1 MKNFKFK
8 IELNNPKH
16 QLIILAVLLLVMG
29 IANYIN
35 YYGPPKPIEKILQ
48 FSKLSE
54 REQLDLINEAKANAI
69 FSKKDSNAQKAVLE
83 AKEKEVQR
91 FSAKDENYLNY
102 AVDSNGRLSI
112 WKKQNLIVH
121 VSSDE
126 YRSVIYKVLSNYN
139 SNFEGYFR
147 FLVTKKPERAD
158 IIIDVVNSFDS
169 NKNPDSVYMAGV
181 TNTSISGQ
189 DKALTKAHV
198 QLLSQSPNTK
208 TKITQA
214 EMYRVALHEV
224 GHALGIIGHS
234 PDEKDVMYASSNA
247 DNFSIRDINTLKMMY
262 SGNEK
267 LIANLTKNYSATKLD
282 ESEKYV
288 KISPKKALAWVNLGK
303 TYYDQ
308 GKKEEALDAYKR
320 ALLLEPDNP
329 TIYQSMAE
337 CYYLSKKYD
346 VALKQYETAL
356 SYAKTNSEKSAIYTM
371 IGMCNAKQEK
381 KEVEAFDAF
390 KNALHLDYGNK
401 SYLKNYLV
409 MCVQLDK
416 KLEAM
421 GAINAYKEVTGKT
434 LIDDEFINDTYN
446 WALKK

>member
-8 IELNNPKH
+8 IELNNQK
-16 QLIILAVLLLVMG
+16 QQFIILVVLLLLIG

-54 REQLDLINEAKANAI
+54 SEQLNLINEAKANAI
-69 FSKKDSNAQKAVLE
+69 FSQKNSNAQKEILE
-83 AKEKEVQR
+83 AKEREVQS
-91 FSAKDENYLNY
+91 FSAKDDNYLNY
-102 AVDSNGRLSI
+102 AVDSNGMLSI
-112 WKKQNLIVH
+112 WKKHNLVVH

-126 YRSVIYKVLSNYN
+126 YKSVIYKVLSDYN
-139 SNFEGYFR
+139 TKFEGYFR

-189 DKALTKAHV
+189 DKSLTKAHV
-198 QLLSQSPNTK
+198 QLLSHGPNTK
-208 TKITQA
+208 TIITQA
-214 EMYRVALHEV
+214 EMYKVALHEV

-234 PDEKDVMYASSNA
+234 PDEKDVMYASSNVE
-247 DNFSIRDINTLKMMY
+247 NFSLRDINTLKIMY

-267 LIANLTKNYSATKLD
+267 LIANLTKNYSATKID

-308 GKKEEALDAYKR
+308 GKREEALDAYKR
-320 ALLLEPDNP
+320 ALKLEPDNP

-356 SYAKTNSEKSAIYTM
+356 YYAKTNSEKSAIYTM

-381 KEVEAFDAF
+381 KEIEAFDAF
-390 KNALHLDYGNK
+390 KKALDLDYGNK

-409 MCVQLDK
+409 MCVELDK
-416 KLEAM
+416 KLEAL

-434 LIDDEFINDTYN
+434 SLDDEFVNDTYT